1 MHEHLASV
9 VHRQG
14 HSDRQPRPSLWQRA
28 FFCPCGS
35 VFIYAAGKCRRC
47 YQRQRWSR
55 RYFAG
60 LRDEVLFRDHHE
72 CRGCGAHTLLI
83 VHHRQPGVSKLSRLV
98 TLCAACHARIERTQY
113 LRRPLSEQLRLLWRE
128 LHPRAPEQLLLP
140 LGPENLPQQ
149 ESLWAA

>member
-1 MHEHLASV
+1 
-9 VHRQG
+9 
-14 HSDRQPRPSLWQRA
+14 
-28 FFCPCGS
+28 
-35 VFIYAAGKCRRC
+35 
-47 YQRQRWSR
+47 
-55 RYFAG
+55 
-60 LRDEVLFRDHHE
+60 
-72 CRGCGAHTLLI
+72 LLI